1 MEWVVGCRVG
11 FGRRGKDSLW
21 SGLVVV
27 GLGGDGVVRKERRGI
42 GDQEVDRRL
51 VTLVDL
57 HGRLG
62 LRTI

>member
-21 SGLVVV
+21 SGLVVL
-27 GLGGDGVVRKERRGI
+27 GLGEDGVVRKERGV

-51 VTLVDL
+51 VTVVDL